1 MKTGILDRS
10 RIVANTLMILLVA
23 MNIYFSIQYSAE
35 VRENAARQQEEQNR
49 SAERIQQAKFIK
61 LFVDNVL
68 GTSGVISFD
77 DRVKLESD
85 IRNLNDAK
93 ALDMWNSFV
102 NSADSVEAQQNA
114 VELMSYLSS
123 KMI

>member
-35 VRENAARQQEEQNR
+35 VRENASRQQEEQNR

-93 ALDMWNSFV
+93 ALDMWNNFV